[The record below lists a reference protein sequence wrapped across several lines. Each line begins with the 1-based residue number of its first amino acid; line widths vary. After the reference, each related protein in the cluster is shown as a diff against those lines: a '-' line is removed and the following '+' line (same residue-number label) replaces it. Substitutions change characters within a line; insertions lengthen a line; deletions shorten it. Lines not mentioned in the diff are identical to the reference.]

1 MPEALC
7 VLFLYLKENK
17 KLSKAS
23 FLLHFVNIRH
33 VANFDV
39 FPSFF
44 IKVFGLCK
52 VSGHLSHSLQKK
64 LPAFLHF
71 VLASCTSSHNF
82 VLMIPFDLEHLSST
96 LNCLLPQQV
105 TGLKFKASLKLCP
118 VYSRLRLPRA
128 PASQD
133 PSAVPK
139 VQNGWFSLLLYFIT
153 TLEAF
158 RDDMAPVS
166 KRHIQHIKQ
175 NNSNMMVLRS
185 GRGGLSWMGR
195 GVSPPPTA
203 QSSCWVTT
211 FKMVIVIKGRNWNP

>member
-44 IKVFGLCK
+44 IMCKVFE
-52 VSGHLSHSLQKK
+52 HLSCSLQKK

-118 VYSRLRLPRA
+118 VCSRLRLPRA

-133 PSAVPK
+133 PSAVPR

-153 TLEAF
+153 TLKPLETTWRLF
-158 RDDMAPVS
+158 S
-166 KRHIQHIKQ
+166 KRHIKHIKQ
-175 NNSNMMVLRS
+175 NNGNVMVLRS
-185 GRGGLSWMGR
+185 GQGGLSRMGR
-195 GVSPPPTA
+195 GISPPPTA

-211 FKMVIVIKGRNWNP
+211 FKMVMVIKERNWNP